1 MNGKALHVHLGCRR
15 LHEVFGEVCS
25 GSTAS
30 DGWIAICV
38 GRERW
43 TVCAPSL

>member
-1 MNGKALHVHLGCRR
+1 MNGKALHVRLGWRR

-30 DGWIAICV
+30 DGWIAICE

-43 TVCAPSL
+43 TLFAPLL